1 MYTATEYSDAAFLKE
16 LGESLAQ
23 RRIALGLTQEVCAT
37 RAGVS
42 KRTLENLESG
52 RSITLENFIRL
63 LRALGML
70 QDLAAL
76 LPNQQQSPM
85 MVLRERGHV
94 RKRASKK
101 QVPTQRSATW
111 KWGDER

>member
-1 MYTATEYSDAAFLKE
+1 MYPATEYSDAAFLEE
-16 LGESLAQ
+16 LGSSLAQ
-23 RRIALGLTQEVCAT
+23 RRLALGLTQEACAT
-37 RAGVS
+37 KAGVA
-42 KRTLENLESG
+42 KRTLENLENG

-70 QDLAAL
+70 EDLATL
-76 LPNQQQSPM
+76 LPGQQQSPM

-101 QVPTQRSATW
+101 QMLTQRSATW